1 MLIIN
6 WEMVGKILMVEIFL
20 GKHWVII
27 GLTLG
32 LGEYW
37 LLIEKSM
44 IVINVLSIFDH
55 NTTSQRA
62 PRSIRAGAR
71 AHTRRGGDQDQ
82 YLKGDGMSRSHL

>member
-6 WEMVGKILMVEIFL
+6 WEIVEKILMVRDFL

-37 LLIEKSM
+37 LLIEKSLNL
-44 IVINVLSIFDH
+44 INVLSIFDQ
-55 NTTSQRA
+55 NTRGQRA
-62 PRSIRAGAR
+62 PLSRANASITGVLAR
-71 AHTRRGGDQDQ
+71 KDKCDVRIARG
-82 YLKGDGMSRSHL
+82 